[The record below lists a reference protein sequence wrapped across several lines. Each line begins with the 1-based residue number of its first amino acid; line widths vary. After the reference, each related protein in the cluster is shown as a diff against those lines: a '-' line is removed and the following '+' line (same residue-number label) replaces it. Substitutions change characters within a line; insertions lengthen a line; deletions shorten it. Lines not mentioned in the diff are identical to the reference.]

1 MKKSIKIIIPIVF
14 IFFSLLYIILSF
26 SIEQRKMIGDEMGW
40 DPGSRAM
47 PIGIGFLML
56 GVSIYLFFKERKSG
70 EEEITLDFAS
80 KKLIIITIMLSILY
94 ILFFRF
100 VGFVLSTN
108 ILLFALIYF
117 YYKRDIRWNMIQNF
131 SIGLFLSVGLMIL
144 FYSIGRFT
152 TRFLFLIGRNS
163 NIEIFSGRLFITGVT
178 FLVLLLIFFTMLL
191 LFKKI
196 IKNKNFRIPLLSGFI
211 AVGVTEF
218 IYIIFKQIFW
228 VSLAK
233 GLIFW

>member
-1 MKKSIKIIIPIVF
+1 MKKTTKIIIPIVF

-70 EEEITLDFAS
+70 EEEITLDSAS
-80 KKLIIITIMLSILY
+80 KKLIILTIMLSILY

-100 VGFVLSTN
+100 VGFILSTN
-108 ILLFALIYF
+108 VLLFTLIYF
-117 YYKRDIRWNMIQNF
+117 YYKRDIKWSMMRNF
-131 SIGLFLSVGLMIL
+131 SIGLLASTGTMIL
-144 FYSIGRFT
+144 FYSIGRFIT
-152 TRFLFLIGRNS
+152 HFLFLIGRRSNS
-163 NIEIFSGRLFITGVT
+163 EIFSGRLFMTGVT
-178 FLVLLLIFFTMLL
+178 FLILLFIFFTMLL
-191 LFKKI
+191 LFRKA
-196 IKNKNFRIPLLSGFI
+196 IKNENFRIPLLSGF
-211 AVGVTEF
+211 VTMGVTEF

>member
-1 MKKSIKIIIPIVF
+1 MKKNTRIIIPIVF

-26 SIEQRKMIGDEMGW
+26 SIEQRKMIGDETGW

-70 EEEITLDFAS
+70 EEEITLDSAS
-80 KKLIIITIMLSILY
+80 KKLIILTIVLSILY

-100 VGFVLSTN
+100 VGFILSTN
-108 ILLFALIYF
+108 VLLFTLIYF
-117 YYKRDIRWNMIQNF
+117 YYKRDIKWNMTQNF
-131 SIGLFLSVGLMIL
+131 SIGLFLSIGLMIL

-152 TRFLFLIGRNS
+152 TRFLFLIGRSS
-163 NIEIFSGRLFITGVT
+163 NLEIFSGRLFITGVT
-178 FLVLLLIFFTMLL
+178 FLVLLFIFFTMLL
-191 LFKKI
+191 LFRKA

-211 AVGVTEF
+211 AIGTTEF
-218 IYIIFKQIFW
+218 IYIVFKQVFW

>member
-1 MKKSIKIIIPIVF
+1 MKNSTRIIIPIVF

-70 EEEITLDFAS
+70 EEEITLDSAS
-80 KKLIIITIMLSILY
+80 KKLIILTIMLSILY

-100 VGFVLSTN
+100 VGFILSTN
-108 ILLFALIYF
+108 VLLFALIYF

-178 FLVLLLIFFTMLL
+178 FLILLFIFFTILL
-191 LFKKI
+191 LFRKV
-196 IKNKNFRIPLLSGFI
+196 IKNENFRIPLLSGFI
-211 AVGVTEF
+211 AIGVTEF

>member
-1 MKKSIKIIIPIVF
+1 MKKSTRIIIPIVF

-70 EEEITLDFAS
+70 EEEITLDSAS

-100 VGFVLSTN
+100 VGFILSTN
-108 ILLFALIYF
+108 VLLFTLIYF
-117 YYKRDIRWNMIQNF
+117 YYKRDIKWNMMRNF
-131 SIGLFLSVGLMIL
+131 SIGLLASTGTMIL
-144 FYSIGRFT
+144 FYSIGRFVT
-152 TRFLFLIGRNS
+152 HFLFLIGGRS
-163 NIEIFSGRLFITGVT
+163 NFEIFSGRLFMTGVT
-178 FLVLLLIFFTMLL
+178 FLVLLFIFFTMLL
-191 LFKKI
+191 LFRKA
-196 IKNKNFRIPLLSGFI
+196 IKNENFRIPLLSGFI
-211 AVGVTEF
+211 TIGVTEF

>member
-1 MKKSIKIIIPIVF
+1 MKNSTRIIIPIVF

-47 PIGIGFLML
+47 PLGIGFLML

-70 EEEITLDFAS
+70 EEEITLDSAS
-80 KKLIIITIMLSILY
+80 KKLIILTIMLSILY

-100 VGFVLSTN
+100 VGFILSTN
-108 ILLFALIYF
+108 VLLFALIYF

-178 FLVLLLIFFTMLL
+178 FLILLFIFFTILL
-191 LFKKI
+191 LFRKV
-196 IKNKNFRIPLLSGFI
+196 IKNENFRIPLLSGFI
-211 AVGVTEF
+211 AIGVTEF

>member
-191 LFKKI
+191 LFKKV

>member
-1 MKKSIKIIIPIVF
+1 MKNSTRIIIPIVF

-70 EEEITLDFAS
+70 EEEITLDSAS

-100 VGFVLSTN
+100 VGFILSTN
-108 ILLFALIYF
+108 VLLFALIYF

-178 FLVLLLIFFTMLL
+178 FLILLFIFFTILL
-191 LFKKI
+191 LFRKV
-196 IKNKNFRIPLLSGFI
+196 IKNENFRIPLLSGFI
-211 AVGVTEF
+211 AIGVTEF

>member
-1 MKKSIKIIIPIVF
+1 MKKSTRIIIPIVF

-26 SIEQRKMIGDEMGW
+26 SIEQRKMIGDETAW

-70 EEEITLDFAS
+70 EEEITLDSAS
-80 KKLIIITIMLSILY
+80 KKLIIFTIMLSILY

-100 VGFVLSTN
+100 VGFILSTN
-108 ILLFALIYF
+108 VLLFTLIYF
-117 YYKRDIRWNMIQNF
+117 YYKRDIKWNMVQNF

-163 NIEIFSGRLFITGVT
+163 NIEIFSERLFITGVT
-178 FLVLLLIFFTMLL
+178 FLVLLFIFFTMLL
-191 LFKKI
+191 LFKKV
-196 IKNKNFRIPLLSGFI
+196 IKYENFRIPLLSGFI
-211 AVGVTEF
+211 AIGVTEF

>member
-1 MKKSIKIIIPIVF
+1 MKKTTKIIIPIVF

-70 EEEITLDFAS
+70 EEEITLDSAS
-80 KKLIIITIMLSILY
+80 KKLIILTIMLSILY

-100 VGFVLSTN
+100 VGFILSTN
-108 ILLFALIYF
+108 VLLFTLIYF
-117 YYKRDIRWNMIQNF
+117 YYKRDIKWSMMRNF
-131 SIGLFLSVGLMIL
+131 SIGLLASTGTMIL
-144 FYSIGRFT
+144 FYSIGRFIT
-152 TRFLFLIGRNS
+152 HFLFLIGRRSNS
-163 NIEIFSGRLFITGVT
+163 EIFSGRLFMTGVT
-178 FLVLLLIFFTMLL
+178 FLILLFIFFTMLL
-191 LFKKI
+191 LFRKV
-196 IKNKNFRIPLLSGFI
+196 IKNENFRIPLLSGFVTI
-211 AVGVTEF
+211 GVTEF

-228 VSLAK
+228 VSLAQ

>member
-1 MKKSIKIIIPIVF
+1 MKKSTRIVIPIVF

-178 FLVLLLIFFTMLL
+178 FLVLLFIFFAMLL
-191 LFKKI
+191 LFKKV
-196 IKNKNFRIPLLSGFI
+196 IKNENFRIPLLSGFI
-211 AVGVTEF
+211 AIGVTEF

>member
-1 MKKSIKIIIPIVF
+1 MKKSTRIIIPIVF

-47 PIGIGFLML
+47 PLGIGFLML

-70 EEEITLDFAS
+70 EEEITLDSAS
-80 KKLIIITIMLSILY
+80 KKLIIFTIMLSILY

-100 VGFVLSTN
+100 VGFILSTN
-108 ILLFALIYF
+108 VLLFALIYF
-117 YYKRDIRWNMIQNF
+117 YHKRDIKWNMIQNF

-152 TRFLFLIGRNS
+152 TRFFFLIGRNS

-178 FLVLLLIFFTMLL
+178 FLVLLFIFFTILL
-191 LFKKI
+191 LFRKV
-196 IKNKNFRIPLLSGFI
+196 IKNENFRIPLLSGFI
-211 AVGVTEF
+211 AIGVTEF

>member
-1 MKKSIKIIIPIVF
+1 MKKNIRIIIPIVF
-14 IFFSLLYIILSF
+14 IVFSLLYIILSF

-56 GVSIYLFFKERKSG
+56 GVSIYLFFKERKSEK
-70 EEEITLDFAS
+70 EESPLEPAS
-80 KKLIIITIMLSILY
+80 KKLIILTIALSILY

-100 VGFVLSTN
+100 VGFILSTN
-108 ILLFALIYF
+108 ILLFTLIYF
-117 YYKRDIRWNMIQNF
+117 YYKRDIKWNMIQNF
-131 SIGLFLSVGLMIL
+131 SIGLFLSIGLMIL

-152 TRFLFLIGRNS
+152 THFSFFIGRRS
-163 NIEIFSGRLFITGVT
+163 NFEIFSGRLFITGVT
-178 FLVLLLIFFTMLL
+178 FLVLLFIFFTMLL
-191 LFKKI
+191 LFRKA
-196 IKNKNFRIPLLSGFI
+196 IKNENFRIPLLSGFI
-211 AVGVTEF
+211 TIGITEF
-218 IYIIFKQIFW
+218 IYIIFKQVFW

>member
-1 MKKSIKIIIPIVF
+1 MKLHIKKLIPIVF
-14 IFFSLLYIILSF
+14 IFFSLLYIIFSF

-40 DPGSRAM
+40 DPGSRAI

-56 GVSIYLFFKERKSG
+56 GVSIYLFFKERKAK
-70 EEEITLDFAS
+70 EEEISLDPAS
-80 KKLIIITIMLSILY
+80 KKLIIITITLSILY

-100 VGFVLSTN
+100 VGFILSTN
-108 ILLFALIYF
+108 VLLFALIYF
-117 YYKRDIRWNMIQNF
+117 YYKRDIKWNMIQNF

-152 TRFLFLIGRNS
+152 TRFLFFIGRNT

-178 FLVLLLIFFTMLL
+178 FLVLLFIFFTILL
-191 LFKKI
+191 LFRKV
-196 IKNKNFRIPLLSGFI
+196 IKNENFRIPLLSGFI
-211 AVGVTEF
+211 SIGVTEF